1 MKENGEYYVNNETD
15 GTFGMLINKN
25 IFQDIIKF
33 AEDLKIPIDTSIS
46 KYILSNNKYKTY
58 AFFPHLIIS
67 DVSLLSNTDGG
78 KRNLKN
84 YLKSNKVDTKNFD
97 LPKNL

>member
-1 MKENGEYYVNNETD
+1 MKANGEYYVNNETD

-58 AFFPHLIIS
+58 GHFPSFNYFRCIITIKIQM
-67 DVSLLSNTDGG
+67 V
-78 KRNLKN
+78 LKGI
-84 YLKSNKVDTKNFD
+84 
-97 LPKNL
+97 